1 MSGDYYTHIPLKESE
16 RERREEA
23 ELALFHTQLEVADLR
38 RQIAQLESAL
48 ESERVWRS
56 NR

>member
-23 ELALFHTQLEVADLR
+23 ELALFYMQLEVADLR